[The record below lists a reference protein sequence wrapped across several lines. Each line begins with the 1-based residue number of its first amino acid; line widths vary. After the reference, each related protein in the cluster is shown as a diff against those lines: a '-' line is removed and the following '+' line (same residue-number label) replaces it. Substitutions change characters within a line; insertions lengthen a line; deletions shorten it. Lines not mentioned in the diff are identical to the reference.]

1 MVLLCLLFPF
11 LSRSF
16 VDPTVVQLFGNYQD
30 VIPVEILYIL
40 IICVGVTFAVPIVC
54 FLANRKRPF
63 EQKLAYMGG
72 INEDYDNS
80 YTDSYGE
87 KEKLWLTNYY
97 FAHKIGQRK
106 LMIPSQLIALAALV
120 IMISRVIGGAF

>member
-1 MVLLCLLFPF
+1 
-11 LSRSF
+11 
-16 VDPTVVQLFGNYQD
+16 
-30 VIPVEILYIL
+30 
-40 IICVGVTFAVPIVC
+40 
-54 FLANRKRPF
+54 
-63 EQKLAYMGG
+63 MGG